1 MRNRHFVTIAL
12 ILFLLTS
19 SNFTFANFKSDTL
32 FLKPFSHKFSARI
45 LFGIKEFS
53 ISISSSSK
61 RSNSSPKVIYKPNN
75 GVVGGIGL
83 TYKNILIGYYFNIS
97 GTELNNREFGK
108 THIADYQV
116 SLTNRF
122 FYISGFHRTY
132 NGFYVSKPYES
143 YPGWKEGMPYPQRK
157 DIIYNT
163 KGIETI
169 INLNPS
175 RYSLNASL
183 KFTEHQI
190 QSVLAPLVNFNYSN
204 SMVKADS
211 SLIPL
216 HLSGYFFNEKE
227 LYQTNFSGWTLMPGL
242 SYSFVRNRWFFNPML
257 FTGFGY
263 LKKELLFKDQNSE
276 KYKASY
282 FRINSRLNYGYNGK
296 NFFTGIFF
304 EWNEMFLPKRNL
316 MIKTENLNLML
327 MLGLRF

>member
-1 MRNRHFVTIAL
+1 MRNRFIVSITL
-12 ILFLLTS
+12 IIILLAFS
-19 SNFTFANFKSDTL
+19 DGSFAAFKSDTL

-53 ISISSSSK
+53 IIISSSSK
-61 RSNSSPKVIYKPNN
+61 LTSSSPKVIYKPNN

-97 GTELNNREFGK
+97 GTELSNREFGN

-143 YPGWKEGMPYPQRK
+143 YPDWKEGMPYPQRE
-157 DIIYNT
+157 DIKYNT

-183 KFTEHQI
+183 KLTEHQV
-190 QSVLAPLVNFNYSN
+190 QSVLAPLVNFSYSN

-216 HLSGYFFNEKE
+216 HLRGYFFDEKE
-227 LYQTNFSGWTLMPGL
+227 LYQTNFSGWTIMPGL
-242 SYSFVRNRWFFNPML
+242 SYSFVRSKWFFNPMFFAGL
-257 FTGFGY
+257 GY

-276 KYKASY
+276 KYKDSY
-282 FRINSRLNYGYNGK
+282 FRINSRFNYGYNGK
-296 NFFTGIFF
+296 NFFTGVFF

-316 MIKTENLNLML
+316 MMKTENLNLML
-327 MLGLRF
+327 MLGFRF